1 MSRDRSLD
9 IAVTGMAGRFPGAPD
24 VARLWEAVEQGR
36 PLLRRLTREELE
48 QAGIPAELADDPAYV
63 PVHGRLDDADRFDH
77 AFFGVSPREAR
88 LLDPQQRLMLECA
101 WSALED
107 AGHPLR
113 APDTRR
119 TAVYAAASSS
129 EHLRALLAGGE
140 LDDPEFD
147 EAIVANERDFL
158 ATRIAYKLGL
168 TGPAMA
174 VLTACSSSLV
184 AVHLAMQ
191 ALNNGECDQAL
202 VVAASAN
209 APQAGHVHI
218 PGGILSASGVCRPFD
233 ADSDGAV
240 GGSGVVG
247 IVLRRFQDAAD
258 EAAPM
263 HGVLLGSAVNN
274 DGAAKPGFSAPAAAG
289 QERVIRE
296 ALAAADIDASSLG
309 YLETHGTGT
318 RVGDPI
324 EWSAASA
331 VLEELG
337 ADPGQVRVGAVK
349 GTIGHLDAAAG
360 LAGLVKALLVV
371 GRGTVPPLANF
382 TGPNPLLELDGSPLA
397 LPSEAGPWQGPE
409 PRRAAVSSF
418 GIGGT
423 NAHVLLEQPPTQPS
437 VTAPAEDLPSAAE
450 APGADPLVVLSAAEA
465 PGADPL
471 VVPSAAEAPGAAP
484 LVVLSAA
491 DPAALRRA
499 KERLADH
506 LDAVPETVADVART
520 LARRAALPYRAAVVA
535 STAAE
540 LAAGLRAA
548 APEAV
553 AAEPVPAPLVFL
565 LPGQGTQTPGMAQ
578 PFARALPGFADALD
592 ACLRAFE
599 PALAAELAEA
609 LHDATFPAER
619 LEATRLA
626 QPALFAVEY
635 AAATALI
642 GLGLRPSALIG
653 HSLGELT
660 AACLA
665 GSLDLPT
672 AARLVEH
679 RGRLMQACE
688 PGAMLAVACSAP
700 EAERLLAESGAGLEI
715 AAVNTATDTVL
726 TGPFAEIDA
735 FTAWLGD
742 RHRSRRLRTSHAFH
756 SALMD
761 PAAAGLREVLA
772 GIRPAPAEVPWAG
785 NTDGALVPA
794 GEVVTAERFAE
805 QLRRPVRFADGIA
818 TLAAAFPG
826 ALAVEVG
833 PGRVL
838 SALAEAAGLD
848 AVPLCREVSAEGADR
863 AVSAALGRLWA
874 AGHAV
879 AVERLA
885 GPGRARHLPTYPFEG
900 PRWPLPR
907 RRVTA
912 VAVPAP
918 EQPLAEAEEFPAAEE
933 ETRGPVELVRELW
946 SEQLGLDAT
955 PDGADFFE
963 LGGDSLT
970 VTRLA
975 RRMGQVFGVDVPVR
989 ELLAVRTVDGHVALV
1004 EDLLIQQ
1011 LVAEAE
1017 GAL

>member
-24 VARLWEAVEQGR
+24 VARLWEAIAQGR
-36 PLLRRLTREELE
+36 TLLHRLTPEELE
-48 QAGIPAELADDPAYV
+48 QSGIPAELADDPAYV

-247 IVLRRFQDAAD
+247 IVLRRFQDAVD

-337 ADPGQVRVGAVK
+337 AAPGQVRVGAVK

-382 TGPNPLLELDGSPLA
+382 TGPNPLLDLDGSPLA
-397 LPSEAGPWQGPE
+397 LPSAAGPWEGPE

-423 NAHVLLEQPPTQPS
+423 NAHVLVEQPPAQPS
-437 VTAPAEDLPSAAE
+437 AQPPAQPSAQPPAQPSDTAEDLSP
-450 APGADPLVVLSAAEA
+450 
-465 PGADPL
+465 
-471 VVPSAAEAPGAAP
+471 AAEAPGAAR

-499 KERLADH
+499 KARLADH

-520 LARRAALPYRAAVVA
+520 LARRAPLPYRGTVVA

-578 PFARALPGFADALD
+578 PFTRALPGFADALD

-599 PALAAELAEA
+599 PPLAAELAEA
-609 LHDATFPAER
+609 LHDETFPAER

-679 RGRLMQACE
+679 RGRLMQDCE
-688 PGAMLAVACSAP
+688 PGAMLAVTCSAA

-818 TLAAAFPG
+818 TLTAAFPG

-848 AVPLCREVSAEGADR
+848 ATPLCREVSAEGADR
-863 AVSAALGRLWA
+863 SVSAALGRLWA
-874 AGHAV
+874 AGQPV

-885 GPGRARHLPTYPFEG
+885 GPGRARHLPAYPFEG

-912 VAVPAP
+912 VADPAPAP
-918 EQPLAEAEEFPAAEE
+918 EKPLAGAEEHLAPEE
-933 ETRGPVELVRELW
+933 ETRGPVELVHELW
-946 SEQLGLDAT
+946 SEQLGLDGIR
-955 PDGADFFE
+955 DGADFFE

-989 ELLAVRTVDGHVALV
+989 DLLAVRTVDGHVALV

>member
-24 VARLWEAVEQGR
+24 VARLWEAIEQGR
-36 PLLRRLTREELE
+36 PLFHRLTPEELE
-48 QAGIPAELADDPAYV
+48 QAGVPAELADDPAYV
-63 PVHGRLDDADRFDH
+63 PVHGRLADADRFDH
-77 AFFGVSPREAR
+77 EFFGVSPREAR

-107 AGHPLR
+107 AGHRLR
-113 APDTRR
+113 EPDTRR
-119 TAVYAAASSS
+119 TGVYAAASSS
-129 EHLRALLAGGE
+129 EHLRTLLAGGE

-209 APQAGHVHI
+209 APQAGHLHI
-218 PGGILSASGVCRPFD
+218 PGGILSGSGVCRPFD
-233 ADSDGAV
+233 AGSDGAV

-258 EAAPM
+258 EGAPM

-274 DGAAKPGFSAPAAAG
+274 DGAGKPGFSAPAAAG

-296 ALAAADIDASSLG
+296 AFAAADVDVSSLG

-318 RVGDPI
+318 PVGDPI

-331 VLEELG
+331 VLGELG
-337 ADPGQVRVGAVK
+337 AAPGQIQVGAVK
-349 GTIGHLDAAAG
+349 GNIGHLDAAAG

-371 GRGTVPPLANF
+371 GRGTVPPLTSF
-382 TGPNPLLELDGSPLA
+382 TGPNPLLDQDGSPLA
-397 LPSEAGPWQGPE
+397 LPTAAGPWRGPE

-423 NAHVLLEQPPTQPS
+423 NAHVLVEQPPAA
-437 VTAPAEDLPSAAE
+437 APAAARADGTSGEDR
-450 APGADPLVVLSAAEA
+450 
-465 PGADPL
+465 
-471 VVPSAAEAPGAAP
+471 

-499 KERLADH
+499 RARLADH
-506 LDAVPETVADVART
+506 LDAAPETVADVART
-520 LARRAALPYRAAVVA
+520 LARRAVLPYRCTVVA

-540 LAAGLRAA
+540 LSAGLRAA

-553 AAEPVPAPLVFL
+553 AAERVPAPLVFL
-565 LPGQGTQTPGMAQ
+565 LPGQGTQKPGMAL
-578 PFARALPGFADALD
+578 PVARALPGCAEALES
-592 ACLRAFE
+592 CLRAFGTS
-599 PALAAELAEA
+599 LAAELGDALYDEA
-609 LHDATFPAER
+609 FPAER

-672 AARLVEH
+672 ATRLVEH
-679 RGRLMQACE
+679 RGRLMQECD
-688 PGAMLAVACSAP
+688 PGAMLAVTCSVE
-700 EAERLLAESGAGLEI
+700 EAEQLLAESGAGLEI
-715 AAVNTATDTVL
+715 AAVNTAVDTVL
-726 TGPFAEIDA
+726 TGPVVEIDA
-735 FTAWLGD
+735 FAAKLDG
-742 RHRSRRLRTSHAFH
+742 RYRSRRLRTSHAFH

-785 NTDGALVPA
+785 NTDGVLVPA
-794 GEVVTAERFAE
+794 GAVVTADRFAE
-805 QLRRPVRFADGIA
+805 QLRRPVRFADGLT

-848 AVPLCREVSAEGADR
+848 AVPLCPAVSAEGA
-863 AVSAALGRLWA
+863 AASVSAALGRLWTT
-874 AGHAV
+874 GQPV

-885 GPGRARHLPTYPFEG
+885 GRGRARHLPTYPFEG
-900 PRWPLPR
+900 PRWPLPV

-912 VAVPAP
+912 AAGQAATVSYADPVP
-918 EQPLAEAEEFPAAEE
+918 EQSSATGPEEA
-933 ETRGPVELVRELW
+933 RGPVELVCELW
-946 SEQLGLDAT
+946 CEALGLDGIR
-955 PDGADFFE
+955 DGADFFE

-975 RRMGQVFGVDVPVR
+975 RRMSQVFGVDVPVR
-989 ELLAVRTVDGHVALV
+989 ELLAARTVDGHVALV